1 MAWLKSIGAWIK
13 AIGIAATLMLTGLS
27 AWAAEP
33 GGSDWATSES
43 GKVRLVSAA
52 TATGESG
59 QLRLGLHFKL
69 EPGWKIYWRTPGDAG
84 YPPKLDWTGSDNLD
98 TPRPSWP
105 APHRFVLSGLQ
116 NYGYVGEVILPLD
129 ARAPDASR
137 PVAARLA
144 VEFLA
149 CSQICVPQKVDLRLD
164 LSPGAGQPSAFAHD
178 IGRFAAL
185 VPGDGRRHGL
195 TLDSAEALGGGET
208 SALRLA
214 VSSTERFDAPDAFVE
229 AEEVA
234 AFGQP
239 KVSLSSDRRRAVFEI
254 PVSPGG
260 LLKPLAGAPMTVT
273 VTDGLRAFETP
284 IQPVP
289 GSAAPASA
297 GGEAPGLAGM
307 LLVALL
313 GGLILN
319 LMPCVLPVLSIKVLG
334 VLGHG
339 GGERGHVRA
348 SFVASGIGIVASFLA
363 LAGLAIGLKQ
373 AGAAVGWGIQFQQP
387 GFLALMVVLL
397 ALFAANLWGL
407 FEIPM
412 PAFLFNRGGGV
423 AHHTVL
429 GHFLSGAFA
438 TLLATPCSAPFLGTA
453 IGFALA
459 RGPSEIVAIFTAL
472 GLGMAA
478 PYLAVAVWPDIA
490 LKLPRPGRWM
500 VGVRKALGLA
510 LAGTGLWL
518 LSVLMVQ
525 AGGLAALATGGAMA
539 AAVVL
544 LALRSRLPAAA
555 RSAVGACVV
564 ALAGLALAAPFHGTA
579 GSDGGT
585 GSGGA
590 VAWERFDSQT
600 LARLVSDG
608 KVVFVDVTAD
618 WCITCKVN
626 KAAVIERGEVASR
639 LSAPGVV
646 ALRADWTKPD
656 ESISRYLASFG
667 RYGIPFN
674 AVYGPSAPDGIA
686 LPELLSEAEVLAAL
700 DKAR

>member
-1 MAWLKSIGAWIK
+1 MVWIRTV
-13 AIGIAATLMLTGLS
+13 IAAMALLVTAPG
-27 AWAAEP
+27 AAPAAEP
-33 GGSDWATSES
+33 GASDWAAGDS
-43 GKVRLVSAA
+43 GKVRLISAA
-52 TATGESG
+52 TGSGETG
-59 QLRLGLHFKL
+59 QLRLGLQFML

-84 YPPKLDWTGSDNLD
+84 YPPKLDWTGSANLEGAVLH
-98 TPRPSWP
+98 WP
-105 APHRFVLSGLQ
+105 APHRFVLAGLQ
-116 NYGYVGEVILPLD
+116 NYGYKGEVILPLD
-129 ARAPDASR
+129 ARAPDPAR
-137 PVAARLA
+137 PVTARLA
-144 VEFLA
+144 VDFLA
-149 CSQICVPQKVDLRLD
+149 CAQICVPQKMDLSLD
-164 LSPGAGQPSAFAHD
+164 LSPGPATPSAFAHD
-178 IGRFAAL
+178 IGRFTAL

-195 TLDSAEALGGGET
+195 ALDSAEALGSGES
-208 SALRLA
+208 SALRLV
-214 VSSTERFDAPDAFVE
+214 VSSASPFSEPDAFVE

-234 AFGQP
+234 AFAQP
-239 KVSLSSDRRRAVFEI
+239 RVTLSADRRRATFEI

-260 LLKPLAGAPMTVT
+260 LLKPLAGAPMGVT
-273 VTDGLRAFETP
+273 FTDGLRAFETTMNP
-284 IQPVP
+284 LP
-289 GSAAPASA
+289 GSASPVAA

-339 GGERGHVRA
+339 GGERAHVRA
-348 SFVASGIGIVASFLA
+348 SFIASGAGIIASFLV
-363 LAGLAIGLKQ
+363 LAALAIGLKQ

-412 PAFLFNRGGGV
+412 PTFLFSRNGGAG
-423 AHHTVL
+423 HHTVL

-459 RGPSEIVAIFTAL
+459 RGPWEITLIFTAL
-472 GLGMAA
+472 GVGMAA
-478 PYLAVAVWPDIA
+478 PYLAVAVWPQAA
-490 LKLPRPGRWM
+490 LRLPKPGRWM
-500 VGVRKALGLA
+500 ITVRKGLGLA

-525 AGGLAALATGGAMA
+525 AGMLAALITGGAMA
-539 AAVVL
+539 LAVAVL
-544 LALRSRLPAAA
+544 GLRHRLPAAA
-555 RSAVGACVV
+555 RPAVSACVV
-564 ALAGLALAAPFHGTA
+564 ALAGLALAAPFQGSA
-579 GSDGGT
+579 GDESVTTTGG
-585 GSGGA
+585 GIP
-590 VAWERFDSQT
+590 WQRFDTQT

-626 KAAVIERGEVASR
+626 KAAVVERGEVVKR
-639 LSAPGVV
+639 LSSPDVV
-646 ALRADWTKPD
+646 AMKADWTKPD
-656 ESISRYLASFG
+656 DSISRYLASFG

-686 LPELLSEAEVLAAL
+686 LPELLSEAEILAAM